1 MSCIRESGTFVTAC
15 RNREIGAGAL
25 GAGGVDV
32 GGGIGGGTPLH
43 ESKPAACVADLK
55 GLVLDWVERSLPNER
70 RSYIGRNVNMACSG
84 TWNGKEASGG

>member
-15 RNREIGAGAL
+15 RNHEIGAGAL
-25 GAGGVDV
+25 RAGRVNV

-43 ESKPAACVADLK
+43 ESKPAACIADLK

-70 RSYIGRNVNMACSG
+70 CSCIGRNVNMACSG
-84 TWNGKEASGG
+84 PWNGEASGG